1 MLIMTIDLLLDALEL
16 GFHCVRT
23 HWIRGF
29 MAFLLARRTRTAML
43 MVSMCPESGFLGRTG
58 RPGPLAERHCAL
70 AAWLRYPRL
79 KRGAAA
85 GTTDHGM
92 RQERRDIKGFQQ

>member
-29 MAFLLARRTRTAML
+29 MAFRRSGTR
-43 MVSMCPESGFLGRTG
+43 
-58 RPGPLAERHCAL
+58 GP
-70 AAWLRYPRL
+70 
-79 KRGAAA
+79 
-85 GTTDHGM
+85 
-92 RQERRDIKGFQQ
+92 

>member
-79 KRGAAA
+79 KWVAP
-85 GTTDHGM
+85 
-92 RQERRDIKGFQQ
+92 